1 MKIFRLERKYFD
13 IAFLEYNYL
22 TKMKNRGYPIRP
34 TFFLIFEPNYYFL
47 LKLYTTFFYEKCSTL
62 TATWQK
68 FDLLYICRHNII
80 SPWLREIPKNTRT
93 YKLSHIK
100 CYNVGQIGITWN
112 ILTLLGFSQIINWI
126 IERNEIESNCCSK
139 RGSKQSFFGTTLHE
153 NTKSNWSNIFL
164 LNLNT

>member
-1 MKIFRLERKYFD
+1 
-13 IAFLEYNYL
+13 
-22 TKMKNRGYPIRP
+22 MKNRGYPIRP

-93 YKLSHIK
+93 CKIESYQMLQCRS
-100 CYNVGQIGITWN
+100 NWN
-112 ILTLLGFSQIINWI
+112 YLKYSNIARIIINWT
-126 IERNEIESNCCSK
+126 IERNKISSHCCLK
-139 RGSKQSFFGTTLHE
+139 CGSKQSFFSDHPIWKYQEQL
-153 NTKSNWSNIFL
+153 K
-164 LNLNT
+164 

>member
-93 YKLSHIK
+93 YKIESYQMLQCRSNWK
-100 CYNVGQIGITWN
+100 NLKYSN
-112 ILTLLGFSQIINWI
+112 IARLIIDWI
-126 IERNEIESNCCSK
+126 IEINEIESNCCLK
-139 RGSKQSFFGTTLHE
+139 RGSKRSFFGSPCIKIPKAIEVTF
-153 NTKSNWSNIFL
+153 SY
-164 LNLNT
+164 

>member
-93 YKLSHIK
+93 YKIESYQMLQCRSNWKNLKYSNLPVSHI
-100 CYNVGQIGITWN
+100 ID
-112 ILTLLGFSQIINWI
+112 WI
-126 IERNEIESNCCSK
+126 IEINEIKSNCCLK
-139 RGSKQSFFGTTLHE
+139 RGSKRSFFGSPCIKIPRAIEVTF
-153 NTKSNWSNIFL
+153 SY
-164 LNLNT
+164 

>member
-1 MKIFRLERKYFD
+1 MKIFGLEHKYFD

-93 YKLSHIK
+93 YKIESYQMLQCRSNWK
-100 CYNVGQIGITWN
+100 NLKYSN
-112 ILTLLGFSQIINWI
+112 IARIIDWI
-126 IERNEIESNCCSK
+126 IEINEIESNCCLKCDSQ
-139 RGSKQSFFGTTLHE
+139 RSFLDRPALKYQE
-153 NTKSNWSNIFL
+153 QLK
-164 LNLNT
+164 

>member
-1 MKIFRLERKYFD
+1 MKIFGLEHKYFD

-93 YKLSHIK
+93 YK
-100 CYNVGQIGITWN
+100 
-112 ILTLLGFSQIINWI
+112 
-126 IERNEIESNCCSK
+126 IESYQMLQC
-139 RGSKQSFFGTTLHE
+139 R
-153 NTKSNWSNIFL
+153 SNWKNLKYSNIARITNYRLNHRDKWNRVKL
-164 LNLNT
+164 LLKMWLKKKLFGSPCIEIPRAIEVTFSY

>member
-93 YKLSHIK
+93 YKIESYQMLQCRSK
-100 CYNVGQIGITWN
+100 WKNYKYSN
-112 ILTLLGFSQIINWI
+112 IARIIIDGI
-126 IERNEIESNCCSK
+126 IEINEIESNCCLK
-139 RGSKQSFFGTTLHE
+139 RGSKRSFFGSPCIEIPRAIEVTF
-153 NTKSNWSNIFL
+153 SY
-164 LNLNT
+164 

>member
-1 MKIFRLERKYFD
+1 
-13 IAFLEYNYL
+13 
-22 TKMKNRGYPIRP
+22 MKNRGYPIRP

-93 YKLSHIK
+93 YKIES
-100 CYNVGQIGITWN
+100 YQILQCRSNWKNLKYSN
-112 ILTLLGFSQIINWI
+112 IARIIIDWI
-126 IERNEIESNCCSK
+126 IEINEIESNCCLKCDSQ
-139 RGSKQSFFGTTLHE
+139 RSFLDRPALKYQE
-153 NTKSNWSNIFL
+153 QLK
-164 LNLNT
+164 

>member
-1 MKIFRLERKYFD
+1 MKIFGLERKYFD

-93 YKLSHIK
+93 YKIESYQMLQCRSSWKNLKYCNTARI
-100 CYNVGQIGITWN
+100 
-112 ILTLLGFSQIINWI
+112 SQIIDWI
-126 IERNEIESNCCSK
+126 IEINEIESNCCLK
-139 RGSKQSFFGTTLHE
+139 RGSKGSFFGSPCIKIPRAIEVTF
-153 NTKSNWSNIFL
+153 SY
-164 LNLNT
+164 

>member
-1 MKIFRLERKYFD
+1 
-13 IAFLEYNYL
+13 
-22 TKMKNRGYPIRP
+22 MKNRGYPIRP

-93 YKLSHIK
+93 YKIESYQMLQCRSNWK
-100 CYNVGQIGITWN
+100 NLKYSN
-112 ILTLLGFSQIINWI
+112 IARIIIDWI
-126 IERNEIESNCCSK
+126 IEINEIESNCCLKCGSK
-139 RGSKQSFFGTTLHE
+139 RSFFGSPCIKIPRAIEVTF
-153 NTKSNWSNIFL
+153 SY
-164 LNLNT
+164 

>member
-1 MKIFRLERKYFD
+1 
-13 IAFLEYNYL
+13 
-22 TKMKNRGYPIRP
+22 MKNRGYPIRP

-93 YKLSHIK
+93 YKIESYQMLQCRSNWK
-100 CYNVGQIGITWN
+100 NLKYSN
-112 ILTLLGFSQIINWI
+112 IARIIIDWI
-126 IERNEIESNCCSK
+126 IEINEIESNFCLK
-139 RGSKQSFFGTTLHE
+139 RGSKRSFFGSPCIKVPRAIEVTF
-153 NTKSNWSNIFL
+153 SY
-164 LNLNT
+164 

>member
-1 MKIFRLERKYFD
+1 MKIFGLEHKYFD

-93 YKLSHIK
+93 YKIESYQMLQCNSNWK
-100 CYNVGQIGITWN
+100 NLKYSN
-112 ILTLLGFSQIINWI
+112 IARIIIDWI
-126 IERNEIESNCCSK
+126 IEINEIESNCCLKCGSK
-139 RGSKQSFFGTTLHE
+139 RSFLDRPALKYQE
-153 NTKSNWSNIFL
+153 QLK
-164 LNLNT
+164 